1 MADEKK
7 LMGEDGLRSLS
18 KEDDLFGTEDNYWR
32 GAVWMPINFMVL
44 RACRK
49 YYWQDP
55 KAQELYGELRK
66 RLIKSVK
73 RNWEETGYL
82 FENYHEGKGN
92 RGFPFYGWTTL
103 IANIITEDY

>member
-1 MADEKK
+1 MADEKQ

-49 YYWQDP
+49 YYW
-55 KAQELYGELRK
+55 
-66 RLIKSVK
+66 
-73 RNWEETGYL
+73 
-82 FENYHEGKGN
+82 
-92 RGFPFYGWTTL
+92 
-103 IANIITEDY
+103 